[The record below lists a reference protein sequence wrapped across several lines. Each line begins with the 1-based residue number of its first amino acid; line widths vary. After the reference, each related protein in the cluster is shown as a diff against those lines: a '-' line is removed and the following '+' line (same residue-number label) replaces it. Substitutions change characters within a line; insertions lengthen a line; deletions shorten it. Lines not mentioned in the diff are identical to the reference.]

1 MPYTVYKVTNLV
13 TQDFYI
19 GVHKTDD
26 PDDAYLGSGKVI
38 REQVAHYGPE
48 NFRKDIL
55 ASFDKR
61 RDAYRLEAER
71 VEPLLGTPGCLNIH
85 PGGHGGFGHINAKG
99 LCDRQAL
106 TRAASAG
113 RKVKLK
119 TDPVFLAKAQ
129 AVAARL
135 HAYRTPECHQR
146 IADAQRGRP
155 GKPQSPESRRKLA
168 EAQTGERNSQFGTC
182 WVMRDGVSQRIP
194 KQDLPAWEADGWIR
208 GRKCNMTQEGRE
220 ACAAVGRQWG
230 AHAIACKHAK
240 KQK

>member
-26 PDDAYLGSGKVI
+26 PNDAYLGSGRVI
-38 REQVAHYGPE
+38 REQVAHYGAG
-48 NFRKDIL
+48 NFQKDIL
-55 ASFDKR
+55 ACFDKR
-61 RDAYRLEAER
+61 RDAYRLEAEL

-106 TRAASAG
+106 TRAATAG
-113 RKVKLK
+113 RVVKLQ
-119 TDPVFLAKAQ
+119 TDPAFLAKAQ

-135 HAYRTPECHQR
+135 HTYRTPECHQR
-146 IADAQRGRP
+146 IADTQRGRP
-155 GKPQSPESRRKLA
+155 GKPQSPESRQKLA
-168 EAQTGERNSQFGTC
+168 QAQAGERNSQFGTC

-194 KQDLPAWEADGWIR
+194 KTDLLTWEADGWVR
-208 GRKCNMTQEGRE
+208 GRKCNMTQAGRE

-230 AHAIACKHAK
+230 AHAIACKHTK
-240 KQK
+240 KPK